1 MDQLLLQLLKGAV
14 VDVDGEAELTA
25 LAGALL
31 RNLPADVVVDLCLL
45 WFREL
50 NPLFFTSI

>member
-14 VDVDGEAELTA
+14 VDVDGAVELAA

-31 RNLPADVVVDLCLL
+31 GGLSAEVQEFCLL
-45 WFREL
+45 RLREL
-50 NPLFFTSI
+50 NPVLVPDI